1 MHHFHGYSIS
11 AVSDLCEKHGYI
23 IAEVE
28 YNNVFLLPREIAKTD
43 GLSSEEAYQRGY
55 WERADR
61 REKFPQNENMAVMND
76 LSAEDKIKFLE
87 KFFEQHNGKYEMW
100 L

>member
-1 MHHFHGYSIS
+1 
-11 AVSDLCEKHGYI
+11 
-23 IAEVE
+23 
-28 YNNVFLLPREIAKTD
+28 
-43 GLSSEEAYQRGY
+43 
-55 WERADR
+55 
-61 REKFPQNENMAVMND
+61 MAVMND